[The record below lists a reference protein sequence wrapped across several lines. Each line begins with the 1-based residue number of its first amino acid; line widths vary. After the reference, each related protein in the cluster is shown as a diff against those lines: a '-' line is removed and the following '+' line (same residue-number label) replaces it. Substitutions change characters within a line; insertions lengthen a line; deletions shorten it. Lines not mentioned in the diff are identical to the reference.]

1 MYDLILRGAT
11 VVNASGMQA
20 ADIAITAGKIAAISL
35 RDDEVASAGLGQALG
50 TDAGATAPQAFGTLG
65 AAAAEMDVSGC
76 LVLPGLIDAHVHL
89 CEPGLTHKED
99 FASGTRAAIA
109 GGVTTLLDM
118 PTDNPWT
125 VNAQEWCDKR
135 DLAEGHLFADV
146 GLQLAIPRDGLSP
159 EALAQAAALG
169 PASFEIF
176 CATGL
181 AAFCHDTQNDLLR
194 SLRGL
199 RDLPAM
205 ACVSPGDLSIMQLAD
220 SANVPEGVALGDD
233 AEFAADVTHF
243 LAGRPPV
250 AEATGVAR
258 AILAAA
264 AIQVPLHLR
273 QVNSALGLATVK
285 RLKDLA
291 DVTVEATPQALYFT
305 SDDYLRYGNRLK
317 AAPPMRRAEDVA
329 ALREAVRSGL
339 IDMLVSDHAPH
350 TPQEKTGSGVTFGKA
365 PMGVPGV
372 QTMLFAALGLVASGD
387 IDLPSLVRLCAFN
400 PARRFGLGGRK
411 GVIDVGFD
419 ADLLIL
425 DPRSTTTV
433 RHADQLSK
441 SAYTPFDGLQVPWR
455 LNKVF
460 LRGQQ
465 VCNEQGPIGT
475 ARIGQ
480 VLSCLQGSAAG

>member
-1 MYDLILRGAT
+1 MFDLILRGAT
-11 VVNASGMQA
+11 LVNASGMQR
-20 ADIAITAGKIAAISL
+20 ADIAITAGRIAAIL
-35 RDDEVASAGLGQALG
+35 APRDGSVAANTAGMRTVSSESGAVVIARQEIDV
-50 TDAGATAPQAFGTLG
+50 TDC
-65 AAAAEMDVSGC
+65 V
-76 LVLPGLIDAHVHL
+76 VLPGLIDAHVHL

-125 VNAQEWCDKR
+125 VNAQEWRDKR

-159 EALAQAAALG
+159 EALAEAAALG
-169 PASFEIF
+169 PASVELF

-181 AAFCHDTQNDLLR
+181 AAFCHDTQNDLLH
-194 SLRGL
+194 SLRAL
-199 RDLPAM
+199 RHLPAM
-205 ACVSPGDLSIMQLAD
+205 ACVSPGDLSIMQAAD
-220 SANVPEGVALGDD
+220 TQNVPEGVRLGDD
-233 AEFAADVTHF
+233 AEFAAEVTHF

-264 AIQVPLHLR
+264 AVQIPLHLR
-273 QVNSALGLATVK
+273 QVNSALGLATVA
-285 RLKDLA
+285 RLKGLA
-291 DVTVEATPQALYFT
+291 DVSVEATPQALYFT
-305 SDDYLRYGNRLK
+305 SDDYLKYGNRLK

-329 ALREAVRSGL
+329 ALREAVRTGL

-350 TPQEKTGSGVTFGKA
+350 TPQEKTGPGVTFGKA

-387 IDLPSLVRLCAFN
+387 IDLMSLVRLCAFN
-400 PARRFGLGGRK
+400 PARRFGLGARK

-425 DPRSTTTV
+425 DPQGTTTV

-465 VCNEQGPIGT
+465 VCDEQGPIGPVAT
-475 ARIGQ
+475 GQ
-480 VLSCLQGSAAG
+480 VLSCLLDTACSR

>member
-1 MYDLILRGAT
+1 MFDLILRGAT
-11 VVNASGMQA
+11 LVNAAAMQR
-20 ADIAITAGKIAAISL
+20 ADIAITDGRIAAIL
-35 RDDEVASAGLGQALG
+35 APRDGSVATDTPTAAMLTARS
-50 TDAGATAPQAFGTLG
+50 DAGAAG
-65 AAAAEMDVSGC
+65 AARQEIDVTDC

-125 VNAQEWCDKR
+125 VTAQEWRDKR

-146 GLQLAIPRDGLSP
+146 GLQLAIPREGLP
-159 EALAQAAALG
+159 EEALAEAAALG
-169 PASFEIF
+169 PASFELF

-181 AAFCHDTQNDLLR
+181 AAFCHDTQNDLLH
-194 SLRGL
+194 SLRAL
-199 RDLPAM
+199 RHLPAM
-205 ACVSPGDLSIMQLAD
+205 ACVSPGDLSIMRAAD
-220 SANVPEGVALGDD
+220 SLNVPEGVTLGDD
-233 AEFAADVTHF
+233 TEFAADVQHF

-250 AEATGVAR
+250 AEATGIAR

-264 AIQVPLHLR
+264 AIRIPLHLR
-273 QVNSALGLATVK
+273 QVNSALGLATVA

-305 SDDYLRYGNRLK
+305 SDDYLKYGNRLK
-317 AAPPMRRAEDVA
+317 AAPPMRRADDVA
-329 ALREAVRSGL
+329 ALREAVRTGL

-350 TPQEKTGSGVTFGKA
+350 TPQEKTGPGVTFGKA

-387 IDLPSLVRLCAFN
+387 IDMMSLVRLCAFN
-400 PARRFGLGGRK
+400 PARRFGLGARK
-411 GVIDVGFD
+411 GMIGVGFD
-419 ADLLIL
+419 ADLIIL
-425 DPRSTTTV
+425 DPRGTTTV
-433 RHADQLSK
+433 RHADQRSK
-441 SAYTPFDGLQVPWR
+441 SSYTPFDGLQVPWR

-465 VCNEQGPIGT
+465 VCDEQGPIGT
-475 ARIGQ
+475 AATGQ
-480 VLSCLQGSAAG
+480 VLSCLQSAPRGC